1 MRLIADKP
9 FAYPVG
15 LATDGT
21 ELVDYLINAHLLFC
35 GILVINK
42 SL

>member
-15 LATDGT
+15 PATDGT
-21 ELVDYLINAHLLFC
+21 ELVDYLINAHLLAAV
-35 GILVINK
+35 LWNINII
-42 SL
+42 